1 MEASAQY
8 FKCFGRMRGLI
19 VSPLFKNAKTDTNT
33 QYGGQMW
40 PVVTGYLLQARGQ
53 RLPLSRA
60 TSIGQGKLYA
70 KMNLGTAIGLPEA
83 RRLQ

>member
-19 VSPLFKNAKTDTNT
+19 VSPLFKNAKTDTDT
-33 QYGGQMW
+33 QYGGPMW
-40 PVVTGYLLQARGQ
+40 SVVTGDLLQARGQ

-60 TSIGQGKLYA
+60 KSIGQQKPHS
-70 KMNLGTAIGLPEA
+70 K
-83 RRLQ
+83 